1 MFQHLLGLFY
11 PNLCLCCG
19 ENLYAH
25 EEYICTKCLCDIPRT
40 NLHLQPDNQIEQR
53 FWGKVPVEK
62 ATSFF
67 YFGKGSKY
75 QHLLHKL
82 KYKGHKEIGE
92 VLGRYAAS
100 DLLESGIFNNI
111 DIIIPVPLHPKKLQK
126 RGYNQSEYIARG
138 LSKVLNKPYDTVHL
152 YRARENT
159 TQTKKSVFERYQNT
173 LGIFAIHQPEDL
185 AGKHILVVDDVLT
198 TGSTLE
204 NCINELLKIPNVKAS
219 IFTLAVT

>member
-1 MFQHLLGLFY
+1 M
-11 PNLCLCCG
+11 
-19 ENLYAH
+19 
-25 EEYICTKCLCDIPRT
+25 
-40 NLHLQPDNQIEQR
+40 HLQANNQIEQR

-62 ATSFF
+62 ATAFF

-82 KYKGHKEIGE
+82 KYKGCKEIGE
-92 VLGRYAAS
+92 VLGCYAAA
-100 DLLESGIFNNI
+100 DLLEAGIFKDI
-111 DIIIPVPLHPKKLQK
+111 DIIIPVPLHPQKMQK

-152 YRARENT
+152 YRAKENA

-173 LGIFAIHQPEDL
+173 QGIFAVKQPEDL
-185 AGKHILVVDDVLT
+185 AGKHILIVDDVLT

-204 NCINELLKIPNVKAS
+204 NCINELIKIPDVKAS
-219 IFTLAVT
+219 VFTLAVA